1 MTITAPAV
9 ALAPA
14 SIEDATA
21 RVVTVAR
28 EHAGDVDAAAR
39 FPEEAVAEL
48 RSSGLFGLTVSAE
61 NGGMGAT
68 PAQFAVTMSA
78 IAEAC
83 GSTAMIFLMHCC
95 AAAVIEAV
103 PGETWAETLRSMA
116 SGESLGTLAFSEK
129 GSRSHFWAPVSTA
142 TPNGEQVTVAAE
154 KSWVT
159 SAGHAQVYVIS
170 SGSVTGAAGEVDL
183 YVLSAQTPGFE
194 MSGSFSGL
202 GLRGNDS
209 APMAV
214 ASTVSEKARLGDAA
228 AGFGLMM
235 SAVLPWFCLG
245 NAAVSVGLARS
256 AARAATAHASAARL
270 EHVGQSLSNLPTIRA
285 QLSKMGIAVAMQT
298 GYVKDVAERMTAPDD
313 ETLLHIIG
321 VKASANEM
329 ALTVTE
335 MAMRVCGGAAF
346 SKHLPVERVF
356 RDARAG
362 AVMAPTADM
371 IYELYGLA
379 VTGQPLF

>member
-1 MTITAPAV
+1 MTSTTLTETESV
-9 ALAPA
+9 SL
-14 SIEDATA
+14 EDATA
-21 RVVTVAR
+21 RVVAVAR
-28 EHAGDVDAAAR
+28 EHASDVDASAR
-39 FPEEAVAEL
+39 FPSEAVAEL
-48 RSSGLFGLTVSAE
+48 GASGLSGLTVAKAH
-61 NGGMGAT
+61 GGMGAT
-68 PAQFAVTMSA
+68 PAEFAVTMSA

-83 GSTAMIFLMHCC
+83 GSTAMVFLMHCC
-95 AAAVIEAV
+95 AAAVIEAAS
-103 PGETWAETLRSMA
+103 GDEWADTLRAMA

-142 TPNGEQVTVAAE
+142 TANGDMVTVAAE

-159 SAGHAQVYVIS
+159 SAEHAQVYVIS
-170 SGSVTGAAGEVDL
+170 SGSVSGDAGAVDL
-183 YVLSAQTPGFE
+183 YVVSGSTPGFE
-194 MSGSFSGL
+194 VSGGFSGL

-209 APMAV
+209 APMRV
-214 ASTVSEKARLGDAA
+214 ASTVPDSARLGDVA

-235 SAVLPWFCLG
+235 SAVLPWFALG
-245 NAAVSVGLARS
+245 NAAVSVGLAR
-256 AARAATAHASAARL
+256 AASTAATAHASAAKL

-285 QLSKMGIAVAMQT
+285 QLSKMGIAVALHT
-298 GYVKDVAERMTAPDD
+298 AYVQDVAQRMTAPDD

-321 VKASANEM
+321 VKASANGM
-329 ALTVTE
+329 ALSVTE

-346 SKHLPVERVF
+346 SRHLPVERSF